1 MTPEDS
7 ATTGEAGWTDRLL
20 GGLRK
25 TSERLTENLAGLTGG
40 TRLSDAQLDDL
51 EDALILSDLGPR
63 AAARIRE
70 KLAAA
75 RFEKGVDEAA
85 LAEAVAEE
93 IAAILR
99 PVAKPL
105 EIVAFPRPQV
115 ILVIGVNGSGKTTTI
130 AKLAHLFQEQD
141 YSVMLAAGDTFRA
154 AAIGQLRVWADRLGI
169 EIVSGAEGGDPASI
183 VFDAVKAA
191 TDKGIDALIVDTAGR
206 LQNKRELM
214 DELAKVRRV
223 LGRLNPEAP
232 HDVVL
237 VLDATNGQNAL
248 QQIETFKEV
257 AGVTGL
263 IMTKLDGTARGGV
276 LVAAAEQYGLPIHAI
291 GVGEK
296 IDDLR
301 PFDPDLVARVIAGV
315 VR

>member
-1 MTPEDS
+1 MS
-7 ATTGEAGWTDRLL
+7 AETWTDRLL

-25 TSERLTENLAGLTGG
+25 TSERLTENLSGIVSK
-40 TRLSDAQLDDL
+40 TRLDEAQLDDI

-63 AAARIRE
+63 AARRIRE
-70 KLAAA
+70 RLSDE
-75 RFEKGVDEAA
+75 RFERGADEAA
-85 LAEAVAEE
+85 IREAVAQE

-99 PVAKPL
+99 PVARPL
-105 EIVAFPRPQV
+105 EVVAFPRPQV
-115 ILVIGVNGSGKTTTI
+115 VLVIGVNGSGKTTTI

-141 YSVMLAAGDTFRA
+141 YGVMLAAGDTFRA
-154 AAIGQLRVWADRLGI
+154 AAIGQLAVWAERIGVPIIKGL
-169 EIVSGAEGGDPASI
+169 EGGDPSAV
-183 VFDAVKAA
+183 VFDAVRAA
-191 TDKGIDALIVDTAGR
+191 TEQGIDALIVDTAGR

-214 DELAKVRRV
+214 DELAKIRRV

-248 QQIETFKEV
+248 QQIEIFKEV

-296 IDDLR
+296 MDDLR

-315 VR
+315 A

>member
-1 MTPEDS
+1 MSSDS
-7 ATTGEAGWTDRLL
+7 WSDRLL
-20 GGLRK
+20 GGFRK
-25 TSERLTENLAGLTGG
+25 TSERLAESLTGFG
-40 TRLSDAQLDDL
+40 GATRLSDEQLDDI
-51 EDALILSDLGPR
+51 EDALILADLGPR
-63 AAARIRE
+63 AAGRIRE
-70 KLAAA
+70 RLAGQ
-75 RFEKGVDEAA
+75 RFEKGLDDAT
-85 LAEAVAEE
+85 LRGAVAEE

-105 EIVAFPRPQV
+105 DIVAFPRPQV

-154 AAIGQLRVWADRLGI
+154 AAIGQLKVWADRLG
-169 EIVSGAEGGDPASI
+169 VPVVTGPEGGDPASI
-183 VFDAVKAA
+183 VFDAVKSA
-191 TDKGIDALIVDTAGR
+191 TDTGIDALVVDTAGR
-206 LQNKRELM
+206 LHNKRELM

-248 QQIETFKEV
+248 QQIEIFKEV

-301 PFDPDLVARVIAGV
+301 PFDPDLLAKVIAGV
-315 VR
+315 FQ

>member
-1 MTPEDS
+1 MS
-7 ATTGEAGWTDRLL
+7 AESWSDRVF

-25 TSERLTENLAGLTGG
+25 TSERLSENLAGIVTKAKLD
-40 TRLSDAQLDDL
+40 DAQLDDI

-70 KLAAA
+70 RLAGE
-75 RFEKGVDEAA
+75 RFERGVDEAA
-85 LAEAVAEE
+85 VKEAVAEE

-105 EIVAFPRPQV
+105 EVIAFPRPQV
-115 ILVIGVNGSGKTTTI
+115 VLVIGVNGSGKTTTI

-141 YSVMLAAGDTFRA
+141 YSVMLVAGDTFRA
-154 AAIGQLRVWADRLGI
+154 AAIGQLGVWADRLDVPLIKGP
-169 EIVSGAEGGDPASI
+169 EGGDPASV
-183 VFDAVKAA
+183 VFDGVKAA
-191 TDKGIDALIVDTAGR
+191 TDKGSDVLIVDTAGR

-214 DELAKVRRV
+214 DELAKIRRV
-223 LGRLNPEAP
+223 LGRLNVEAP

-248 QQIETFKEV
+248 QQIEIFKEV

-315 VR
+315 A

>member
-1 MTPEDS
+1 MS
-7 ATTGEAGWTDRLL
+7 GESWSDRLI
-20 GGLRK
+20 GGFRK
-25 TSERLTENLAGLTGG
+25 TSERLAENLGG
-40 TRLSDAQLDDL
+40 IVGSTRLTEAQLDDL

-70 KLAAA
+70 KLKGA
-75 RFEKGVDEAA
+75 RFEEGVDAQG
-85 LAEAVAEE
+85 LKEAVAEE

-141 YSVMLAAGDTFRA
+141 YGVMLAAGDTFRA
-154 AAIGQLRVWADRLGI
+154 AAIGQLKVWADRLSIPVVTGP
-169 EIVSGAEGGDPASI
+169 EGGDPASI

-191 TDKGIDALIVDTAGR
+191 TDTGIDTLIVDTAGR

-248 QQIETFKEV
+248 QQIEIFKEV

-301 PFDPDLVARVIAGV
+301 PFDPDLVAKVIAGV
-315 VR
+315 FR